1 MKTIAVSVELL
12 VRMIIFAAMFAVLAG
27 QGREYRRLAKA
38 RVRAR
43 R

>member
-1 MKTIAVSVELL
+1 MKTIAVSMELL

-27 QGREYRRLAKA
+27 QGREYRKLAKVPA
-38 RVRAR
+38 RAR